1 MRPSWMKFKEVLQA
15 DWCDKVEE
23 AVKEISAEDGLIAGN
38 RKDETIRKSTHKWI
52 DIHANQDIAYPVKS
66 LMEQANSAE
75 FGFHATLLHE
85 LQYTVYKRGDF
96 YSTHMDMF
104 PIKSP
109 DDPVFDRK
117 LGCTVMLSDPKSF
130 SGGELVIMGEEIP
143 LERGSVVVFPS
154 FVPHE
159 VKPVKR
165 GVRKVLVSWLEGTPW
180 Q

>member
-1 MRPSWMKFKEVLQA
+1 MKFKEVLQA
-15 DWCDKVEE
+15 DWCDHVEE
-23 AVKEISAEDGLIAGN
+23 VAKEIAPHEGRVGQDAAKED
-38 RKDETIRKSTHKWI
+38 KIRKSTNRWI
-52 DIHANQDIAYPVKS
+52 DIHANQDVVYPVKS
-66 LMEQANSAE
+66 LMEQANAME
-75 FGFHATLLHE
+75 FGFNATYLND
-85 LQYTVYKRGDF
+85 LQHTTYKRGDF
-96 YSTHMDMF
+96 YTPHVDMF
-104 PIKSP
+104 PVKNP

-130 SGGELVIMGEEIP
+130 SGGELIILGEEIF